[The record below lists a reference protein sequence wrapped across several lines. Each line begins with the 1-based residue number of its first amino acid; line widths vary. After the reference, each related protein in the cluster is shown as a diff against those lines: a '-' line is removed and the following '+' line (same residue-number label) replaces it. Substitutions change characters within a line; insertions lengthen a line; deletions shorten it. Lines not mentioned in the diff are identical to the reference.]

1 VPQPSS
7 SSSLQPFS
15 ATSFPHAKVPAF
27 FEETQVITLQQ
38 DEGCSPPFL
47 PSPLLWALGL
57 GEHSVDPGHGR
68 DREDPRES
76 QLPRQAGSPAETRR
90 WGAAEELEGRL
101 LSGGWL
107 PGPLPYPVSSALK
120 DLSLVCTSVFTQGA
134 LVACP
139 SGYKATACS
148 CGSACGSWDIRS
160 DTVCHCQCRGI
171 DWTSARCCQ
180 IRTA

>member
-1 VPQPSS
+1 MKAALLLSF
-7 SSSLQPFS
+7 LLPF
-15 ATSFPHAKVPAF
+15 F
-27 FEETQVITLQQ
+27 
-38 DEGCSPPFL
+38 G
-47 PSPLLWALGL
+47 LLALGSTQWIL
-57 GEHSVDPGHGR
+57 DTDVIEKIQERVNS
-68 DREDPRES
+68 
-76 QLPRQAGSPAETRR
+76 L
-90 WGAAEELEGRL
+90 
-101 LSGGWL
+101 
-107 PGPLPYPVSSALK
+107 VSSALK